1 MSATTDADPYAA
13 VDQEAFRYQAEE
25 VGPGRILDTLYGA
38 NMITMAIQ
46 RIKATYSLD
55 AETVKMLERL
65 ARRWKTSKSD
75 ALRRAIRSAA
85 AGSGARDDGPGGRVA
100 ALKRLQASLALTEGV
115 VDAWTRHVRAER
127 RASSPR
133 QRKR

>member
-1 MSATTDADPYAA
+1 MT
-13 VDQEAFRYQAEE
+13 
-25 VGPGRILDTLYGA
+25 IH
-38 NMITMAIQ
+38 

-75 ALRRAIRSAA
+75 VLRRAIRAVSAREA
-85 AGSGARDDGPGGRVA
+85 IGEEEPSGRLG
-100 ALKRLQASLALTEGV
+100 ALKRLQDSLALTEGI
-115 VDAWTRHVRAER
+115 VDAWTRHVRSER

-133 QRKR
+133 RRKR